1 LVTGLTLQD
10 NSNTES
16 QSALGHYYDTH
27 RMWLLSITLQGFSMI
42 SLHSKT
48 SFYTF
53 IKGTFLASSII
64 LISACNDSDN
74 QSKNPPIPDVKKTE
88 IGIWNAPAYGWVF
101 DIQESGYSL
110 YQTTSQ
116 YCSKFELDKWVSYD
130 ALINSI
136 NLSDDKD
143 SFMTTLGG
151 IKAPGIK
158 VTREASLPHNC
169 VDNLVKQQGDAD
181 YVFNP
186 EQDFEIFWQ
195 NFKEYYAFFNIENI
209 NWDETYQTY
218 AIQVSATTS
227 QEALFEIFSEMVA
240 PLKDFHV
247 QINNEAINESF
258 SVSRKL
264 EVGDIILAEYLKING
279 LDDINTQEQ
288 LLAFHAYY
296 VQQIEIS
303 MGIIGYYLVP
313 DEDVKSNE
321 TETLTWSKTPD
332 NFGYLNVDSMELD
345 ALIEQ
350 GENQAEKLVILDQQ
364 LAMVFSDL
372 NDTQGLMI
380 DVRSNGGGNDFVS
393 HKIMSYLIDN
403 KMHAYSKQ
411 VRLGDAR
418 TTLQKVE
425 INPQGKTSYL
435 KPIALL
441 TSADTS
447 SAAEAFS
454 IAMRARDNTILIG
467 QSTGGGLSDILFKSL
482 PHGLQY
488 GISNEIYISHDG
500 LEFEGEGV
508 PVNIAQPFFT
518 LEQRQEHKDLIIEAA
533 IEWLQSQH

>member
-1 LVTGLTLQD
+1 MTNQNVR
-10 NSNTES
+10 S
-16 QSALGHYYDTH
+16 
-27 RMWLLSITLQGFSMI
+27 
-42 SLHSKT
+42 SL
-48 SFYTF
+48 YAF
-53 IKGTFLASSII
+53 IKCTFLASSIV
-64 LISACNDSDN
+64 LISACNDSGN
-74 QSKNPPIPDVKKTE
+74 KKTLIPDIKKTE
-88 IGIWNAPAYGWVF
+88 LGIWNAPAYGWVF
-101 DIQESGYSL
+101 DIQENGYTL

-116 YCSKFELDKWVSYD
+116 YCSKFELDKWVSYE

-143 SFMTTLGG
+143 SFMTTLGD
-151 IKAPGIK
+151 IKVPGIK
-158 VTREASLPHNC
+158 VTREASLPNNC
-169 VDNLVKQQGDAD
+169 VDNLLKQQGDTD
-181 YVFNP
+181 YAFNP

-195 NFKEYYAFFNIENI
+195 NYKEYYAFFNIENI

-218 AIQVSATTS
+218 AIQVSAATS
-227 QEALFEIFSEMVA
+227 QEALFEIFSEMIT

-247 QINNEAINESF
+247 QIKNEAIDESF

-264 EVGDIILAEYLKING
+264 EVDDIILAEYLKING
-279 LDDINTQEQ
+279 LDDIDTQEQ
-288 LLAFHAYY
+288 LFDYHAYY
-296 VQQIEIS
+296 VQQRAIA
-303 MGIIGYYLVP
+303 MGIIGDYLVQ

-321 TETLTWSKTPD
+321 TETLIWSKTPD
-332 NFGYLNVDSMELD
+332 NFGYLNVESMDLD
-345 ALIEQ
+345 KIIEE
-350 GENQAEKLVILDQQ
+350 GETQAEKLVLLDLQ
-364 LAMVFSDL
+364 LAMIFSDL

-380 DVRSNGGGNDFVS
+380 DVRLNGGGNDFVS
-393 HKIMSYLIDN
+393 QKIMSYLIDN

-425 INPQGKTSYL
+425 INPQEKTSYL

-441 TSADTS
+441 TSANTS

-454 IAMRARDNTILIG
+454 VAMRARDNAALIG

-518 LEQRQEHKDLIIEAA
+518 LEQRQENKDLIIEAA
-533 IEWLQSQH
+533 IEWLQSKN